1 MINLTINEG
10 IATVVFD
17 RPDAMNALNSEVIRE
32 LSEVIDTVE
41 ADGSVKAIVF
51 TGEGKAFISG
61 ADIKE
66 MENLRGDEIRNFSKK
81 GRDLFRRI
89 ETLTIPTIAAING
102 YAFGGGV
109 EFALSCTIRIASEK
123 AKFGLPEATLGI
135 IPGFS
140 GTQRLPRIVG
150 KSYALYLM
158 LTGFTIDAQEALNHN
173 LVTQVHAPEELMD
186 AAMLLAK
193 RIAKSS
199 KQAVE
204 KILVAVNLGMEA
216 PIDSALEIETGLM
229 ANSFGTKDQIEGMA
243 AFREKRK
250 PNFE

>member
-1 MINLTINEG
+1 MIKLTINEG

-17 RPDAMNALNSEVIRE
+17 RPDAMNALNSEVINE
-32 LSEVIDTVE
+32 LSKAIETIESD
-41 ADGSVKAIVF
+41 DSVKVVVF
-51 TGEGKAFISG
+51 TGAGKAFIAG

-66 MENLRGDEIRNFSKK
+66 MECLRGDEIRNFSKK
-81 GRDLFRRI
+81 GRDLFRKI
-89 ETLTIPTIAAING
+89 EMLTIPTIAAING

-109 EFALSCTIRIASEK
+109 EFALSCTLRIASEK

-140 GTQRLPRIVG
+140 GTQRLPRVVG

-158 LTGFTIDAQEALNHN
+158 LTGLTIDAQAALDHN
-173 LVTQVHAPEELMD
+173 LVTEIHTSENLMD

-204 KILVAVNLGMEA
+204 KILTAVNLGMEA

-229 ANSFGTKDQIEGMA
+229 ANAFGTKDQIEGMA

>member
-1 MINLTINEG
+1 MIKLTINEG

-17 RPDAMNALNSEVIRE
+17 RPDAMNALNSEVIDA
-32 LSEVIDTVE
+32 LSKAIETIESDN
-41 ADGSVKAIVF
+41 SVKVVVF
-51 TGEGKAFISG
+51 TGAGKAFIAG

-66 MENLRGDEIRNFSKK
+66 MECLRGDEIRNFSKK
-81 GRDLFRRI
+81 GRDLFRKI
-89 ETLTIPTIAAING
+89 EMLTIPTIAAING

-109 EFALSCTIRIASEK
+109 EFALSCTLRIASEK

-140 GTQRLPRIVG
+140 GTQRLPRVVG

-158 LTGFTIDAQEALNHN
+158 LTGATIDAQAALDHN
-173 LVTQVHAPEELMD
+173 LVTEIHTSEELMD
-186 AAMLLAK
+186 ATILLAK

-204 KILVAVNLGMEA
+204 KILTAVNLGMEA

-229 ANSFGTKDQIEGMA
+229 ANAFGTKDQIEGMA